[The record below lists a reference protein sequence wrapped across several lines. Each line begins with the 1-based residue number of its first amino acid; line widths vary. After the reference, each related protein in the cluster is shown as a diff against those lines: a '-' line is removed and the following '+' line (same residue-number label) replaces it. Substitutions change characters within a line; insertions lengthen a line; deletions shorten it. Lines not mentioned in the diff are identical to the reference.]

1 MNQTSDLISETDNF
15 LVMTK
20 FKTLDCLQD
29 SQELLIASKPQ
40 GMYLGNR
47 Y

>member
-1 MNQTSDLISETDNF
+1 MIHF
-15 LVMTK
+15 FVMTK
-20 FKTLDCLQD
+20 FKTLDRL
-29 SQELLIASKPQ
+29 QELLISSQPQ